1 VRPTSPTRMSGA
13 KLASPFL
20 SLIPITGVAIS
31 IFGSDSAASA
41 IHASDVT
48 ASRLE
53 EIHFDLGEGPMFE
66 CLTTARPVL
75 VPDVATEDRWPV
87 FLSNADDLRV
97 SALFL
102 FPLTL
107 GVTCVGAVLC
117 YRDTPGAL
125 SDAEIEMG
133 SALSRAIS
141 GPAFRNAS
149 FMADD
154 EGVNSEPSIEMWRQ
168 VHQATG
174 MVLVQLDTTATD
186 AFAQMRAHAFSHGTS
201 LRRVA
206 SDVVTRRL
214 DFSRLGE

>member
-1 VRPTSPTRMSGA
+1 VRPESATDGSGA

-20 SLIPITGVAIS
+20 DLMPITGVAIS
-31 IFGSDSAASA
+31 VFGSENAASA

-48 ASRLE
+48 VSRLE

-75 VPDVATEDRWPV
+75 VPDVAAEDRWPV
-87 FLSNADDLRV
+87 FLSSTDDLRV
-97 SALFL
+97 AALFL

-117 YRDTPGAL
+117 YRDTPGELTA
-125 SDAEIEMG
+125 AEIETG

-141 GPAFRNAS
+141 GPAFRKAS

-154 EGVNSEPSIEMWRQ
+154 EKVESESTIELWRQ

-186 AFAQMRAHAFSHGTS
+186 AFAQMRAHAFANGTS
-201 LRRVA
+201 LRSVA
-206 SDVVTRRL
+206 SEVVTRRL